1 MTERLYYDQPYLKQF
16 DAAVT
21 ACRAAQNGYDIALD
35 RSAFYPTSGGQPHD
49 TGVLRANGQT
59 LAVTDVT
66 AENDTVWHR
75 TGVPLHAGETVS
87 GEIDWARRW
96 DHMQQHGGEHLL
108 AGCIWHLFQG
118 VTRGLHVG
126 ADTSTIDVK
135 MPYEKTHL
143 SREETV
149 ELETLVNRRI
159 QQDAPIRCWFP
170 GAEELKTLPLRKPS
184 TVTEHVRVVAAGD
197 FEMVPCGGTH
207 PSSTGQMGLIKVLS
221 TAPARGYMRVTFVVG
236 ERALHYVFACH
247 EAVSGAGRLLS
258 ASCDT
263 LVSAVTRMMDENAAL
278 KAALKTMQE
287 EKAHAQADRLAG
299 SARPFALGRYI
310 AADVDATDM
319 QRLKDLAL
327 SLVQQEGTVALLSA
341 QTEKDT
347 LLAFACATGLSLD
360 MGALLRY
367 AGAQGGGR
375 KDLAQGKAMDS
386 GALDKARA
394 YLDAMTADGV

>member
-21 ACRAAQNGYDIALD
+21 ACRKAQGGYDIALS
-35 RSAFYPTSGGQPHD
+35 RSAFYPTSGGQPYD
-49 TGVLRANGQT
+49 TGVLRANGLC

-66 AENDTVWHR
+66 VENDTVWHR
-75 TGVPLHAGETVS
+75 TAAPLSVGDTVS

-126 ADTSTIDVK
+126 TDTSTIDVK
-135 MPYEKTHL
+135 MPDEKTHL
-143 SREETV
+143 SPEETA

-221 TAPARGYMRVTFVVG
+221 TAPTRGFMRVTFVVG
-236 ERALHYVFACH
+236 ERALHYVLACH

-287 EKAHAQADRLAG
+287 EKAHTQAERLA
-299 SARPFALGRYI
+299 SAAHPFALGRYI
-310 AADVDATDM
+310 AADVGAMDM
-319 QRLKDLAL
+319 QELKNMAL
-327 SLVQQEGTVALLSA
+327 SLVQKEGTVALLA
-341 QTEKDT
+341 AETPKDT
-347 LLAFACATGLSLD
+347 LLAFACATGLPLD
-360 MGALLRY
+360 MGALLRHT
-367 AGAQGGGR
+367 GAQGGGR
-375 KDLAQGKAMDS
+375 KDLAQGKAIDS
-386 GALDKARA
+386 GALNKARA
-394 YLDAMTADGV
+394 YLDAMTVDGV